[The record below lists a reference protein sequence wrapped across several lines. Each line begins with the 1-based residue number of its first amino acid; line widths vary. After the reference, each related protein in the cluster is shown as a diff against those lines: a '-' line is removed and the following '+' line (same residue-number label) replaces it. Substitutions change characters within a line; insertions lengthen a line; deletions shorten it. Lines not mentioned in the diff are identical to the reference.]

1 MIYEW
6 MEGGFFLIQHVD
18 LGQEGT
24 STEVIGHERSFEAER
39 EDKVSLLLQYGRH
52 LDVEGGGEHAPRPS
66 SPTATSSRRPAT
78 SVLAKAVNG
87 CLRWR

>member
-24 STEVIGHERSFEAER
+24 STEVIGHERGFEAER
-39 EDKVSLLLQYGRH
+39 EDKVSLLLQYG
-52 LDVEGGGEHAPRPS
+52 
-66 SPTATSSRRPAT
+66 
-78 SVLAKAVNG
+78 
-87 CLRWR
+87 

>member
-24 STEVIGHERSFEAER
+24 STEVIGHERGFEAER

-52 LDVEGGGEHAPRPS
+52 LDVEGGRTCT
-66 SPTATSSRRPAT
+66 TAVFTDGHKLQTARH
-78 SVLAKAVNG
+78 
-87 CLRWR
+87 

>member
-24 STEVIGHERSFEAER
+24 STEVIGHERGFEAER

-52 LDVEGGGEHAPRPS
+52 LDVEGGGRTCT
-66 SPTATSSRRPAT
+66 TAVFTDGHKLQTARH
-78 SVLAKAVNG
+78 
-87 CLRWR
+87 

>member
-24 STEVIGHERSFEAER
+24 STEVIGHERGFEAER

-52 LDVEGGGEHAPRPS
+52 LDVEGGANMHHGRLH
-66 SPTATSSRRPAT
+66 RRPQAPDGPP
-78 SVLAKAVNG
+78 LASWQK
-87 CLRWR
+87 R